1 MKEKFQ
7 NMDQHQINTAF
18 FNACQQNFEKEAKYL
33 LTSPDLIYKADIN
46 FTNGS
51 GLVWV
56 CRNENFNLMKFF
68 LTSEELTTHANVHA
82 QNDKVFTYSLN
93 QEELG
98 NKFYK
103 KVIEFLVNEF
113 KMDMTP
119 EIENLLDF
127 NLYQRRYIAED
138 RKEWLT
144 NIRKTLEDNTLH
156 LNLEKTL
163 ALNENISKKIKV

>member
-7 NMDQHQINTAF
+7 HLNQDEINTAF
-18 FNACQQNFEKEAKYL
+18 FNACQQNFQEEAKYL
-33 LTSPDLIYKADIN
+33 LTSPDLAYKADIN

-68 LTSEELTTHANVHA
+68 LTSEELNQHANVHA

-98 NKFYK
+98 NKFYR
-103 KVIEFLVNEF
+103 KVLEYLVNEY

-127 NLYQRRYIAED
+127 NLYQRRYIDEE

-144 NIRKTLEDNTLH
+144 NIKKTLEDNTLH
-156 LNLEKTL
+156 LNLQENLSINEKNT
-163 ALNENISKKIKV
+163 KKLKV

>member
-1 MKEKFQ
+1 MKERFQ
-7 NMDQHQINTAF
+7 HLNQDEINTAF

-33 LTSPDLIYKADIN
+33 LTSTDLINKADIN
-46 FTNGS
+46 FKDDC
-51 GLVWV
+51 GLIWV

-68 LTSEELTTHANVHA
+68 LTSEELTSHANIHA

-103 KVIEFLVNEF
+103 KVLEYLVNEY
-113 KMDMTP
+113 KIDMTP

-127 NLYQRRYIAED
+127 NLYQRRYIGED

-144 NIRKTLEDNTLH
+144 HIRKTVEDNTLH
-156 LNLEKTL
+156 LNLQKNLSINEK
-163 ALNENISKKIKV
+163 ISPKIKV